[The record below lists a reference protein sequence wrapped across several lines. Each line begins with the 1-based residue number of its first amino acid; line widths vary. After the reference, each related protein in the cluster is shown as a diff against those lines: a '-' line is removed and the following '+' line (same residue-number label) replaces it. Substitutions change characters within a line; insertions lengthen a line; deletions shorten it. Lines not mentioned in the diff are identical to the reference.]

1 MSSREKALL
10 YWEDDFPHK
19 ILSMGEAAGTEEKDM
34 QDYLL
39 RELMSEGKLVYPIAQ
54 RHGGTITI
62 IKNGPVAFM
71 VTTTKAALNPEN
83 ETRMLS
89 LEIDDSAEQTTRVL
103 NRVALNV
110 GTNADKDAIDFHP
123 WHFFQQWLADGNRD
137 VTVPYAVALAKLIA
151 ARSGG
156 SVRLRRDFAQVL
168 AAIKSHALMHR
179 YHRDT
184 DERGQ
189 IIADID
195 RDYRTVAELMADPI
209 SEASGASVKKEVQ
222 ETINAVRVETV
233 DLAHDD
239 GATAYQIGKRLN
251 LDKSSA
257 GRRLKGG
264 CQRRPHHQHGTSSRS
279 SWSVASCHGSRSP
292 RRRWCSSIAGTADA
306 GICT

>member
-1 MSSREKALL
+1 
-10 YWEDDFPHK
+10 
-19 ILSMGEAAGTEEKDM
+19 
-34 QDYLL
+34 
-39 RELMSEGKLVYPIAQ
+39 
-54 RHGGTITI
+54 
-62 IKNGPVAFM
+62 
-71 VTTTKAALNPEN
+71 
-83 ETRMLS
+83 
-89 LEIDDSAEQTTRVL
+89 
-103 NRVALNV
+103 
-110 GTNADKDAIDFHP
+110 
-123 WHFFQQWLADGNRD
+123 

-251 LDKSSA
+251 LDKRKTTKVA
-257 GRRLKGG
+257 GLHGLRGFDQEIDRDDQENSRCGACDGFG
-264 CQRRPHHQHGTSSRS
+264 CPSCKPENFGLPPKRKSQR
-279 SWSVASCHGSRSP
+279 ASTR
-292 RRRWCSSIAGTADA
+292 
-306 GICT
+306 